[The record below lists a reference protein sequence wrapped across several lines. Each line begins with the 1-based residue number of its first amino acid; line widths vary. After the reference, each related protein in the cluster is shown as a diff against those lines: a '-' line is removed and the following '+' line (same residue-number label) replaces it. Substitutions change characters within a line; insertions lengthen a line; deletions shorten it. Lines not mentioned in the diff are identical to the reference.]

1 LPDNPYAQY
10 ANKNPFAVYGSP
22 RTPPPQTP
30 AQSQQDQLQVAHLG
44 QQIEQVPLQNANT
57 RVNIEQGHASIQNQK
72 FNQNQGLRQ
81 EYNNLPEVKN
91 YSVALQSLGTALK
104 APDSPQGDLAVIY
117 AYAKAAD
124 PGSVVREGEMDMA
137 NATAS
142 LPQQYQAAAQRLTQG
157 KRLPPEVRTGLIET
171 MRQSVGG
178 MRQVYDQ
185 QRGRYSS
192 LAQQSGFNPD
202 EIVGKPLYDAYQESE
217 ANYIRDH
224 GGTPRDPNN
233 PTEAPPLPQVKKEG
247 FDLSSDQAP
256 TKSGEDFRNQLFA
269 AMHSK
274 QIKSPADIQAF
285 QEQYNQ
291 SHGTGWQVD
300 LKNPDTRRSIAAALA
315 GKRFNVQEP
324 VPNISDAPQGV
335 GPSVVRGAADTAT
348 LGLRDKIVAAGD
360 ALQSDSPYDYNLARQ
375 YAITDRDQQD
385 HGLARFGG
393 QVLGGSALPMGEV
406 NSLANLSLK
415 GGAYGAAY
423 GVGSSRSLND
433 VPVNALAGGAMGA
446 AVPLALGKFFK
457 PKVNNVVDPLVDPV
471 TGELNQPMDSMNP
484 AQRSAVMHDY
494 GLKTQTPGM
503 VGGRSARVLEQG
515 LNNVPGSAG
524 VMEDVNTA
532 ASGELRRSMQGV
544 AQQFGSSKTLNEGG
558 AAAQSAALA
567 RNDRAEGVIAKAY
580 HAIPISDNAPASR
593 SSTIAALQNLTGRF
607 QSNQKLADAL
617 HDPKLTQYL
626 DAFQSGNVSW
636 KDLKEFRSA
645 IGETIGDMRFGEK
658 SRTSDLRALYGAL
671 SEDMRTTAAQMGP
684 RASRAFER
692 ANTLNRQNE
701 ELIQNSLTRIL
712 GQDGKMSPEKAAAAI
727 QAMTKGGKS
736 GGDLKTLA
744 QVKSATVKSGAW
756 DEIASTMIHLGG
768 QPANSEGRAFSPQ
781 TFVQW
786 YADMS
791 EPARSLL
798 FKPELRKSLDGF
810 VSMNQQLSRIKGLT
824 NTSNTTPTMIGSGVI
839 AAGGIAA
846 VTHPMAILGLV
857 AGGAANFGMAKL
869 WTSPQFVKLITGLG
883 RASLSANP
891 NAVASQ
897 VGRLSKFA
905 ATNPEFSEP
914 VQRILRQIA
923 NDNTVARSVA
933 SPNADNKKQDQQ

>member
-1 LPDNPYAQY
+1 
-10 ANKNPFAVYGSP
+10 
-22 RTPPPQTP
+22 
-30 AQSQQDQLQVAHLG
+30 
-44 QQIEQVPLQNANT
+44 
-57 RVNIEQGHASIQNQK
+57 
-72 FNQNQGLRQ
+72 
-81 EYNNLPEVKN
+81 
-91 YSVALQSLGTALK
+91 
-104 APDSPQGDLAVIY
+104 
-117 AYAKAAD
+117 
-124 PGSVVREGEMDMA
+124 
-137 NATAS
+137 
-142 LPQQYQAAAQRLTQG
+142 
-157 KRLPPEVRTGLIET
+157 
-171 MRQSVGG
+171 
-178 MRQVYDQ
+178 
-185 QRGRYSS
+185 
-192 LAQQSGFNPD
+192 
-202 EIVGKPLYDAYQESE
+202 
-217 ANYIRDH
+217 
-224 GGTPRDPNN
+224 
-233 PTEAPPLPQVKKEG
+233 
-247 FDLSSDQAP
+247 
-256 TKSGEDFRNQLFA
+256 
-269 AMHSK
+269 
-274 QIKSPADIQAF
+274 
-285 QEQYNQ
+285 
-291 SHGTGWQVD
+291 
-300 LKNPDTRRSIAAALA
+300 
-315 GKRFNVQEP
+315 
-324 VPNISDAPQGV
+324 
-335 GPSVVRGAADTAT
+335 
-348 LGLRDKIVAAGD
+348 
-360 ALQSDSPYDYNLARQ
+360 
-375 YAITDRDQQD
+375 
-385 HGLARFGG
+385 
-393 QVLGGSALPMGEV
+393 
-406 NSLANLSLK
+406 
-415 GGAYGAAY
+415 
-423 GVGSSRSLND
+423 
-433 VPVNALAGGAMGA
+433 
-446 AVPLALGKFFK
+446 
-457 PKVNNVVDPLVDPV
+457 
-471 TGELNQPMDSMNP
+471 
-484 AQRSAVMHDY
+484 
-494 GLKTQTPGM
+494 
-503 VGGRSARVLEQG
+503 VLEQG

-524 VMEDVNTA
+524 VMEDVNAA

-580 HAIPISDNAPASR
+580 HAIPIPDDAPASR
-593 SSTIAALQNLTGRF
+593 SSTIAMLQNLTGRF

-626 DAFQSGNVSW
+626 DAFQSGDISW

-744 QVKSATVKSGAW
+744 QIKSATVKSGAW
-756 DEIASTMIHLGG
+756 DEIASTLIHLGG

-810 VSMNQQLSRIKGLT
+810 VAMNQQLARIKGLT

-846 VTHPMAILGLV
+846 VTHPMAILGII

-869 WTSPQFVKLITGLG
+869 WTSPGFVKLMTGLG

-891 NAVASQ
+891 NAVNSQ
-897 VGRLSKFA
+897 IGRLSKFA

-923 NDNTVARSVA
+923 NDNAPKIGSVVA
-933 SPNADNKKQDQQ
+933 SPNSGPDQEQQPQR